1 MNKNVLGVFLLIYL
15 HGISATE
22 FIEIPKNLTALAY
35 DISKEER
42 EGLKV
47 QLAIA
52 SPTHLQACIEETQKC
67 KVLYPFAPQQL
78 IFSWC
83 LASEVLQTKT
93 SVQSFIPSLAN
104 VFSYK
109 LEPITAA
116 LQSLPAFFSRD
127 AFNEVNSG
135 YLEGGT
141 PLLQK
146 WINVAATCAAVKSET
161 DLIVD
166 TTERFEV
173 ASHLMLFMQHRSID
187 LIPYYAEALLNDPK
201 LIEDNYY
208 PLYCLSRRLKGH
220 GELQDMLLRR
230 LALYGNEGR
239 FNIVFSLSKKLLW
252 NIQRRGFVGYTAA
265 NFIKSMIK
273 SETPCQELL
282 ALQYASH

>member
-1 MNKNVLGVFLLIYL
+1 M
-15 HGISATE
+15 
-22 FIEIPKNLTALAY
+22 
-35 DISKEER
+35 
-42 EGLKV
+42 
-47 QLAIA
+47 
-52 SPTHLQACIEETQKC
+52 
-67 KVLYPFAPQQL
+67 
-78 IFSWC
+78 
-83 LASEVLQTKT
+83 QTKT

-116 LQSLPAFFSRD
+116 LQSLPVFFSRD

-166 TTERFEV
+166 TTEHFEV

-208 PLYCLSRRLKGH
+208 PLYCLSHRLKGH
-220 GELQDMLLRR
+220 DELQDMLLRR

-252 NIQRRGFVGYTAA
+252 NIQRPGFVGYTAV

-282 ALQYASH
+282 ALHDASH